1 MKSRFFAIVA
11 VMSMAA
17 GLSAAS
23 AGQAV
28 ARTYQPAKAS
38 PQVSGAKL
46 LVALLPPGA
55 FGDTFYI
62 KGWRYTARMLPPNR
76 HPVSV
81 QRLSCTSFENSAI
94 ISGFGNTSGATDEF
108 GNTNPWPGYPE
119 TIFYGYQ
126 TVLQFASDRAAASFF
141 AQARTKYA
149 ACRSYT
155 VSNQGDGVPGGGS
168 YLANLISMTSIRVG
182 HDRGFAAVETI
193 ALSERPGVTL
203 YLDVTY
209 ATAGPN
215 VYEMWQVSGT
225 NDQTPLMTGLIKRV
239 QALYSRR

>member
-11 VMSMAA
+11 VMSIAA

-28 ARTYQPAKAS
+28 ARTYQPAKAP

-46 LVALLPPGA
+46 LVALLPA
-55 FGDTFYI
+55 SEFGNTFFI

-81 QRLSCTSFENSAI
+81 KRLSCTSFENSAI
-94 ISGFGNTSGATDEF
+94 ISGFGNTAGATDEF
-108 GNTNPWPGYPE
+108 ANTNPWSAYPE
-119 TIFYGYQ
+119 TNFYGYQ
-126 TVLQFASDRAAASFF
+126 TVLQFASDRAAASFY
-141 AQARTKYA
+141 AQARAKYA

-155 VSNQGDGVPGGGS
+155 VPNPGDGVPGGGS
-168 YLANLISMTSIRVG
+168 YLANLLSVISARVG

-203 YLDVTY
+203 FLDVTY
-209 ATAGPN
+209 ATAGTN
-215 VYEMWQVSGT
+215 VYEMWQISGT
-225 NDQTPLMTGLIKRV
+225 NDQTTLMTGLISRV
-239 QALYSRR
+239 QRLYPRR